1 MGIISRFTD
10 IMNAN
15 ISAML
20 DKAESANADVLLE
33 KYLKDAKSDLA
44 ELKSETASIIAD
56 EMAAGRKA
64 ASLEKEAENLAK
76 YAERAVLA
84 GNDGDA
90 VKFLEA
96 KATVLKE
103 KENAD
108 KLYAAAKVNS
118 DRMRELTKKLLADI
132 ATAEGKLNELKT
144 KLAVAEQAEKA
155 EERNE
160 KYSMYGSGL
169 AKFDSLVDAVEKRID
184 EVEARKDLNKELAE
198 EGTVNGLK
206 EKYNTALAAE
216 QTAETVSNELAALKA
231 KLGK

>member
-10 IMNAN
+10 IMSAN

-64 ASLEKEAENLAK
+64 AALEKEAENLSK

-96 KATVLKE
+96 KAAVLKE
-103 KENAD
+103 KVQAD
-108 KLYAAAKVNS
+108 ALYAAAKVNS

-132 ATAEGKLNELKT
+132 ATAEGKLKELKT

-198 EGTVNGLK
+198 EGSVSGLK
-206 EKYNTALAAE
+206 EKYSTAQAAE
-216 QTAETVSNELAALKA
+216 ETAETVSSELAALKA